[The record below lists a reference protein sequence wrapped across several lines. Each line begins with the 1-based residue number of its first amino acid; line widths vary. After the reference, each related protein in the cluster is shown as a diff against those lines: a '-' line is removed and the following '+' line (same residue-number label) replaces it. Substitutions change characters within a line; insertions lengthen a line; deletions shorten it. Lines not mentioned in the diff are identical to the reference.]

1 MSDGVSNQG
10 SLGTN
15 GNANECIFKP
25 SNVISEVFLS
35 FSISLFIILKI
46 IGLILRQINQH
57 RNFNQQIEK
66 INLMNANSSVSG
78 G

>member
-1 MSDGVSNQG
+1 MSEGLTNQP
-10 SLGTN
+10 N
-15 GNANECIFKP
+15 DCIFKP

-35 FSISLFIILKI
+35 IAISLFIILKI

-57 RNFNQQIEK
+57 KNFNQQIEK

-78 G
+78 